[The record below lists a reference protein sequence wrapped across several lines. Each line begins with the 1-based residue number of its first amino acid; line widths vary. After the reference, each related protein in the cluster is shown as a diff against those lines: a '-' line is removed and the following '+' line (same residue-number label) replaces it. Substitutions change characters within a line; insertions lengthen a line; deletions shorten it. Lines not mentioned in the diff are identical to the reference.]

1 MNRKEIQN
9 LIEKAAALQD
19 QYSKLDPHERAT
31 FDKLFEQNKA
41 HFEFLAEIV
50 EKIQSGSMSAAE
62 TAQVGLDESGKQF
75 EDAEKRRM

>member
-50 EKIQSGSMSAAE
+50 EKIQSGSMSAE
-62 TAQVGLDESGKQF
+62 TAQVWLDESGKQF